1 MANLQTSSAVKRHYS
16 GNAIYSKTVQTEN
29 GEYGK
34 AGKTANPE
42 GAEMAGG
49 KEGGFAPIAGPPT
62 FTGHRLGPISETWE
76 AT

>member
-42 GAEMAGG
+42 GAEIAGG
-49 KEGGFAPIAGPPT
+49 ERGGIRTHRGPSY
-62 FTGHRLGPISETWE
+62 FHRSSIR
-76 AT
+76 AD